1 LKRENLLT
9 LHQQLQSLCTLRNL
23 LFLPEGKLKFNMLKR
38 GGQNQVMSPKP
49 QKVVSRD
56 ARYTNGE
63 RKTST
68 PGEQSS
74 ERLQAIPQS
83 RPLAAEGAC
92 GATGEKIQF
101 PDILDTTKKSR
112 GTFEETQDAGLTPT
126 LPTARPLGAQA
137 APESKTPT
145 ADHQRKDVSTQL
157 KSDAFPQP
165 KLPAADRRGLGSL
178 SQKERDVK
186 DRHTTLRMYRTT
198 SYIMT
203 ILSFTLPEAQSLD
216 TQDAQRTNRESTTP
230 TADEWKESEFKTPR
244 VQPTDSQDN
253 IREEK
258 TLYLQ
263 EEAFSGTTQPRPS
276 SNHANW

>member
-1 LKRENLLT
+1 VYTQE
-9 LHQQLQSLCTLRNL
+9 SA
-23 LFLPEGKLKFNMLKR
+23 LPPRRQVEVQHAQEK

-74 ERLQAIPQS
+74 ERLQDIPQS

-165 KLPAADRRGLGSL
+165 KLPAADRRVGFVVTKG
-178 SQKERDVK
+178 KRCERS
-186 DRHTTLRMYRTT
+186 
-198 SYIMT
+198 SYHIENV
-203 ILSFTLPEAQSLD
+203 S
-216 TQDAQRTNRESTTP
+216 
-230 TADEWKESEFKTPR
+230 
-244 VQPTDSQDN
+244 
-253 IREEK
+253 
-258 TLYLQ
+258 YY
-263 EEAFSGTTQPRPS
+263 
-276 SNHANW
+276 